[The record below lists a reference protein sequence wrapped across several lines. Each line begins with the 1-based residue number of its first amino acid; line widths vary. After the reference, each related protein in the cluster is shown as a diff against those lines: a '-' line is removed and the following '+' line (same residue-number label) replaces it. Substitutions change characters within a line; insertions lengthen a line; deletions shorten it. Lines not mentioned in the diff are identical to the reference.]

1 MAEKVPKR
9 VQRELDATIPETT
22 LAEAL
27 AVEEQTLADEQPG
40 HYIFKSEL
48 ARGAQSIVYVAH
60 DRQMGRDV
68 AFKQLLPGGP
78 PDAEQRFL
86 REARVAG
93 QLEHPGVVPVYEVG
107 RRADGKLYCAM
118 RLLRGRSL
126 AEALRQEKGR
136 ARLKLLSNFVQLCQT
151 IAYAHER
158 GVIHRD
164 IKPAN
169 VILGAFGETV
179 VIDWGV
185 AKVRGAADES
195 GDELRAPLVD
205 HRFDGR
211 ITQEGDVLGTP
222 AYMSPEQALGNINE
236 IDEQSD
242 VFCMGAVLY
251 EILAGRP
258 PFVEKSAVQLLIR
271 IAKDDVPPVRSLA
284 PDVPRELA
292 LICERA
298 LERNKAR
305 RYKSARELAAD
316 IEAFRAGSRA
326 QGIEYTPL
334 QLTRKWLSRNAVT
347 SSALVVALLLLL
359 GAGARI
365 WMQNKEARRYLAQ
378 ALLEKSAA
386 EAREQR
392 WTRAAAYAAA
402 ARVEDDTAEAR
413 WRTAQRAPLQIDPL
427 WRLELPSGVDAL
439 AMARDGSLLAAGLS
453 DHGIALI
460 DSRGRT
466 QRSLEGHEGK
476 ITALAFSPEGRVLI
490 SAGEDRQLL
499 AWSAAGERLARLTS
513 EARVRDV
520 AFSADGKM
528 LATATAEGFI
538 QLWSVDGFQPR
549 ARLEGHAGAVSS
561 VDFSADGAQLV
572 SSGEDGTLRIW
583 TLSTSSMRL
592 VRGEGH
598 QPANRVAFVS
608 PGEVVSA
615 SNDGT
620 VRFFSLEGQQQ
631 ARINTSQ
638 GAILTLASARGAV
651 AALGQD
657 AAVLLLDSASRAPVA
672 RLEGDDSVNSLALSA
687 DGATLASANRDGRL
701 RLWRLSPGAG
711 EMRLAGAPGFPG
723 GTALAFSSQ
732 RVAVGNAGGHISL
745 WEKAQVAGGMDLLKG
760 PVSSLAFSRD
770 GKMLAAA
777 GHEESA
783 FLFELAG
790 GDRIPLEGHA
800 DLVNCVA
807 FAPDDTT
814 VATGSSDGTVR
825 LWSAPGG
832 QQRRVLSATNMGP
845 VLAVAFS
852 ADNQILAAGGEEK
865 AIRLFDFK
873 TGRALG
879 KLEGSP
885 EAILSL
891 AFSPDASLL
900 ASSGRDQV
908 IRIWSV
914 RRRKLLGSWS
924 GHGGRVWS
932 VAFAPDGETLASASA
947 DGTVRLWDAATG
959 RQVAQL
965 ERAPEARAVAFSPNG
980 RLLAST
986 GPHLALHVLELGDKS
1001 LLLTPARE
1009 LQRELERSKLELRG
1023 IQLVDDLDALSP
1035 PEARP
1040 ARKRRSSLPP
1050 P

>member
-9 VQRELDATIPETT
+9 IQRELDATIPETT

-78 PDAEQRFL
+78 ADAEQRFL

-126 AEALRQEKGR
+126 AEALQQEKGR

-179 VIDWGV
+179 VIDWGL
-185 AKVRGAADES
+185 AKIRGAADET

-251 EILAGRP
+251 EILSGRP

-284 PDVPRELA
+284 PDIPRELA

-334 QLTRKWLSRNAVT
+334 QLTRKWLSRNGVL
-347 SSALVVALLLLL
+347 SAALIVALLLLL
-359 GAGARI
+359 GAGAHI

-392 WTRAAAYAAA
+392 WSRAAAYAAA

-413 WRTAQRAPLQIDPL
+413 WRTAQRGPLQIDPL

-439 AMARDGSLLAAGLS
+439 AMTRDGSLLAAGLS
-453 DHGIALI
+453 DHGIALL
-460 DSRGRT
+460 DSGGRT

-476 ITALAFSPEGRVLI
+476 ITALAFSPDGRTLI

-528 LATATAEGFI
+528 LATAAAEGSI

-561 VDFSADGAQLV
+561 VDFSPDGAQLV

-592 VRGEGH
+592 IRGEGH

-620 VRFFSLEGQQQ
+620 VRFFSLEGQQLS
-631 ARINTSQ
+631 RINTSH
-638 GAILTLASARGAV
+638 GAILTLVSARGAV

-657 AAVLLLDSASRAPVA
+657 AAVLLVDPGSRAPVA
-672 RLEGDDSVNSLALSA
+672 RLEGEDSVNSLALSA

-701 RLWRLSPGAG
+701 RLWHLSPGAR
-711 EMRLAGAPGFPG
+711 EMRLAGALG
-723 GTALAFSSQ
+723 GTALAFSPQ
-732 RVAVGNAGGHISL
+732 RLAVGDAAGHISL
-745 WEKAQVAGGMDLLKG
+745 WDKAQIAGGMDLLKG

-783 FLFELAG
+783 FVFELAG
-790 GDRIPLEGHA
+790 GDRVPLEGHA

-807 FAPDDTT
+807 FAPDGAT
-814 VATGSSDGTVR
+814 VGTGSSDGTVR

-832 QQRRVLSATNMGP
+832 VQRRVLSATNMGP

-852 ADNQILAAGGEEK
+852 ADNQLLAAGGEEK
-865 AIRLFDFK
+865 SIRLFDLK
-873 TGRALG
+873 TGRAVG

-885 EAILSL
+885 EAVLSL

-914 RRRKLLGSWS
+914 SRRKLRSSWS

-932 VAFAPDGETLASASA
+932 VAFAPDGETVASASA

-959 RQVAQL
+959 RQVSQL
-965 ERAPEARAVAFSPNG
+965 ERAQETRAVAFSPDG

-986 GPHLALHVLELGDKS
+986 GPHLELHVFELADKS
-1001 LLLTPARE
+1001 LLLTPTRE
-1009 LQRELERSKLELRG
+1009 LKRQLERSKLELQG

-1035 PEARP
+1035 PDARP
-1040 ARKRRSSLPP
+1040 LRKRRSSFPAP
-1050 P
+1050 